1 MTGIEILTP
10 EGKSLDLNPGTKIQL
25 NLVNTAF
32 DAEILKG
39 SYTFTFGLPLTAFN
53 RLTFGFPEDIEANST
68 FITEYEGFKLKCGL
82 VEFIIKINVV
92 NITNTINISILTGS
106 GIQADKMK
114 KTFLKDIDMGE
125 VVIDTSATYT
135 LCIRKNFETIAGLN
149 LVFVEIDTGGSGTF
163 KHGIDSAYYAL
174 PEYDNLVSGIVS
186 SINRAPIRLPQEW
199 NPATVYAG
207 DDQVWITRSG
217 KLYSVTDA
225 GTVGDPDISLS
236 GLYYI
241 GLYADYVTLRNAAI
255 YPGWPNYDDPS
266 DPKNYS
272 AIPYLGI
279 GFILK
284 NATLTSDWF
293 ETTLLSGNKKECAA
307 VLDYMLQIANA
318 DFLDGDHK
326 FFPVKD
332 ENFGSDFGNVD
343 CINYWRFGGFAN
355 ENLDENQ
362 TAFSVLN
369 DPEDN
374 VIVQNHCVPMLR
386 SLFILEK
393 AHEIMGLDID
403 SESVFEN
410 DFLKTLF
417 TYSNF
422 SNENWVLKN
431 LSGSVNVHRNFFGT
445 QFKKQS
451 CTPDISIADFINGF
465 RSMFFIGAW
474 FDFFQEKIKWKPLAD
489 VLADF
494 ENAIDITNL
503 VPGFDDIKFEPSP
516 GFRLEYTNDG
526 SDAVSSNQLKDKYS
540 EKVIEQEPVDNI
552 EDLPTPTAINWI
564 CLVKYVE
571 RYFIS
576 IQKEDNTFDW
586 VDWAGWLDGKKVNA
600 SANPEI
606 YQPKASTLIN
616 WVGSDGR
623 LAPNSKI
630 KKISLLI
637 MHLSGQYAQIYT
649 LGYVSPIGNIV
660 RFFRDVETS
669 ETDLEANGFQE
680 LTEYSWKVPYAGK
693 SRKSIYFS
701 KDDTC
706 SLRLLSYAGLRENP
720 LNNNPLDQYPQA
732 SCDLYDLTGPIF
744 SDTRGGSLRFDG
756 DYGLYNQWGK
766 EWLDFLQKAKVAS
779 IQIPIDEILLQKLKP
794 WKQVKIRNK
803 YFMWSNIKLNLP
815 LDSSL
820 ATITLYSNEI

>member
-1 MTGIEILTP
+1 LG
-10 EGKSLDLNPGTKIQL
+10 
-25 NLVNTAF
+25 
-32 DAEILKG
+32 
-39 SYTFTFGLPLTAFN
+39 
-53 RLTFGFPEDIEANST
+53 
-68 FITEYEGFKLKCGL
+68 
-82 VEFIIKINVV
+82 
-92 NITNTINISILTGS
+92 
-106 GIQADKMK
+106 
-114 KTFLKDIDMGE
+114 
-125 VVIDTSATYT
+125 
-135 LCIRKNFETIAGLN
+135 
-149 LVFVEIDTGGSGTF
+149 
-163 KHGIDSAYYAL
+163 
-174 PEYDNLVSGIVS
+174 
-186 SINRAPIRLPQEW
+186 
-199 NPATVYAG
+199 
-207 DDQVWITRSG
+207 
-217 KLYSVTDA
+217 LYS
-225 GTVGDPDISLS
+225 
-236 GLYYI
+236 
-241 GLYADYVTLRNAAI
+241 DYVSIRNARTSL
-255 YPGWPNYDDPS
+255 GWANYDDPT

-272 AIPYLGI
+272 AIPYMGT

-284 NATLTSDWF
+284 NATLVSDWF
-293 ETTLLSGNKKECAA
+293 DTEPLTGNVKQCAA
-307 VLDYMLQIANA
+307 VLDHMFQKANE
-318 DFLDGDHK
+318 DFLTGDHK

-355 ENLDENQ
+355 ENLDELQ
-362 TAFSVLN
+362 TGGSIN
-369 DPEDN
+369 DLQDN

-386 SLFILEK
+386 TIFILEK
-393 AHEIMGLDID
+393 VHEFFELDID

-410 DFLKTLF
+410 DFLKTLV

-431 LSGSVNVHRNFFGT
+431 LLPTIFVHRNYFGT
-445 QFKKQS
+445 RFKKQS

-540 EKVIEQEPVDNI
+540 EKVIEQDPVDNI

-571 RYFIS
+571 RYFTS
-576 IQKEDNTFDW
+576 IQKEDNSFEW

-623 LAPNSKI
+623 LKPNSKI
-630 KKISLLI
+630 KNIPVLI
-637 MHLSGQYAQIYT
+637 WPLIGQYTQLT
-649 LGYVSPIGNIV
+649 GLFGSDPIGTTT
-660 RFFRDVETS
+660 RPFRDIDTA
-669 ETDLEANGFQE
+669 DPGLEANGFQE

-706 SLRLLSYAGLRENP
+706 SLRFLSYAGLRPNP
-720 LNNNPLDQYPQA
+720 INNNPMDQYPQA

-744 SDTRGGSLRFDG
+744 PDTRGGSLRFDG
-756 DYGLYNQWGK
+756 DYGLYEQFGK